1 MHLLGEEPLAQ
12 RAPDAATATG
22 DNGDLP
28 PEVLHGKYGNPM
40 VAQLPMDRYTVISA
54 DCHAGADLR
63 DYRPFLE
70 AEYLDE
76 FDHWADHYVSPFG
89 DLVKPD
95 ADRNWDSTRRMRD
108 LEADG
113 IVAEVIYPNTV
124 PPFFPKG
131 GLTSLAPSPEEYRR
145 RLAGLRAHN
154 RWLAAWCDEFPAQ
167 RAGTGQILLN
177 DVDEAVRDVH
187 WIADHNLRGGVLLPG
202 IPPGTPIPPMHAPD
216 YDPVWRAC
224 EERGLVVSAHAGS
237 HSPDYGEYPASLSMW
252 LMETSWFSHR
262 PLWTFIMSGIFDRF
276 PALRLVLA
284 EQGSGWI
291 RDALNTMDA
300 FAYQIANG
308 NVGELRFLEPQ
319 VLERRP
325 SEYWESNCAV
335 AASFLHRDD
344 CARRERI
351 GVDHIMWGSDY
362 PHMEGTFPFSRE
374 AMQMTFEGVPHEEVA
389 MMLGRNAARI
399 YGFDLDA
406 LAPLAAQHGPLV
418 HDIDAGLDRVPEGA
432 RSMAFYKTV
441 VSNV

>member
-1 MHLLGEEPLAQ
+1 M
-12 RAPDAATATG
+12 AT
-22 DNGDLP
+22 
-28 PEVLHGKYGNPM
+28 
-40 VAQLPMDRYTVISA
+40 DRYTVISA

-70 AEYLDE
+70 AEFLDE
-76 FDHWADHYVSPFG
+76 FDDWADHYVSPFG

-113 IVAEVIYPNTV
+113 IVAEVLYPNTV

-131 GLTSLAPSPEEYRR
+131 GLTSLAPDPSEFRR

-154 RWLAAWCDEFPAQ
+154 RWLAAWCDEFPTQ

-177 DVDEAVRDVH
+177 DVDEAVADVH

-202 IPPGTPIPPMHAPD
+202 IPPGAPIPPMHAPV
-216 YDPVWRAC
+216 YDPVWQAC
-224 EERGLVVSAHAGS
+224 EERGLIVSAHAGS
-237 HSPDYGEYPASLSMW
+237 HSPEYGEYPASLSMW

-276 PALRLVLA
+276 PNLRLVLA

-291 RDALNTMDA
+291 RDALNTMDG

-319 VLERRP
+319 VLQRRP

-351 GVDHIMWGSDY
+351 GTDHIMWGSDY

-374 AMQMTFEGVPHEEVA
+374 ALQMTFEGVPHDEVA
-389 MMLGRNAARI
+389 MMLGGNAARI

-406 LAPLAAQHGPLV
+406 LAPIAAEHGPLV
-418 HDIDAGLDRVPEGA
+418 SDVDAGLERVPDGA

>member
-1 MHLLGEEPLAQ
+1 MAIEPQ
-12 RAPDAATATG
+12 TS
-22 DNGDLP
+22 
-28 PEVLHGKYGNPM
+28 E
-40 VAQLPMDRYTVISA
+40 RYTVISA

-63 DYRPFLE
+63 EYRPFLE
-70 AEYLDE
+70 SEYLDD
-76 FDHWADHYVSPFG
+76 FDDWADHYVPPWG

-131 GLTSLAPSPEEYRR
+131 GLTSLAPSAEEYRR

-154 RWLAAWCDEFPAQ
+154 RWLAAWCDEFPLQ

-177 DVDEAVRDVH
+177 DVDEAVKDVH

-202 IPPGTPIPPMHAPD
+202 IPPGTPIPPMHAPV
-216 YDPVWRAC
+216 YDPVWQAC
-224 EERGLVVSAHAGS
+224 EERDVLVSAHAGS

-262 PLWTFIMSGIFDRF
+262 PLWTFIMSGVFDRF
-276 PALRLVLA
+276 PELRLVLA

-291 RDALNTMDA
+291 RDALNTMDG

-308 NVGELRFLEPQ
+308 NVGELRFVEPQ
-319 VLERRP
+319 VLERTP
-325 SEYWESNCAV
+325 SEYWETNCAV

-351 GVDHIMWGSDY
+351 GTDHIMWGSDY

-374 AMQMTFEGVPHEEVA
+374 AMQLTFEGVPHDEVA
-389 MMLGRNAARI
+389 AMLGGNAARI

-418 HDIDAGLDRVPEGA
+418 SDIDAGLDRVPDGA